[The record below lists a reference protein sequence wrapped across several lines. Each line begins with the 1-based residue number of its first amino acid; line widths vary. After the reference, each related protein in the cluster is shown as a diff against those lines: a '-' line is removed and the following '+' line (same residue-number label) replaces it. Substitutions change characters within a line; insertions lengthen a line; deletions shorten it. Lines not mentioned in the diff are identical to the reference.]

1 MACVK
6 VNDNITQWF
15 DISSGVRQGDSL
27 SPTLFG
33 LFINDLISEVKTLN
47 LGVNI
52 NDIIISILA
61 FAGDIV
67 IIAQNEKELQ
77 DILHCVWRLKINV
90 NKTNVVHFSGKHTK
104 PTDYNFL
111 FDNNVLKIV
120 DKYNYLGIILQE
132 HLDFNVT
139 ASVLASTAGRAL
151 RAIISK
157 FKSFKNAGFNTFSK
171 MYNSH
176 AIPIMDYSS
185 GNMGIFKI

>member
-1 MACVK
+1 MQKAFDWVDRDLLFYKLLKYNINGNIYKCINIKAMYNHPMTCVK

-33 LFINDLISEVKTLN
+33 LFINDLISEVKALN

-67 IIAQNEKELQ
+67 IIAQNQKELQ
-77 DILHCVWRLKINV
+77 DILHCVEKWCKKWRLKINV
-90 NKTNVVHFSGKHTK
+90 GKTNVVHT
-104 PTDYNFL
+104 TDYNFL

-120 DKYNYLGIILQE
+120 DK
-132 HLDFNVT
+132 
-139 ASVLASTAGRAL
+139 SR
-151 RAIISK
+151 
-157 FKSFKNAGFNTFSK
+157 
-171 MYNSH
+171 YNSSRTFRFQCCS
-176 AIPIMDYSS
+176 ICV
-185 GNMGIFKI
+185 G